1 MSNNNTTFCVLQ
13 PVVSTSTLPCD
24 THSFDFYKVT
34 LPILVAMAILSPVAV
49 VGNGLVLAA
58 IWRNPSLR
66 TPSYILLAGLAF
78 TDFCTGIIS
87 QPFLVANELADS
99 LTKLSERT
107 TRPSVHLTMR
117 IIGNGCFEY
126 FFNLALLIM
135 TFMSIERWLHMS
147 RRSLLT
153 VRRLHRIMAVL
164 LLIPI
169 AFVVYSFQDIT
180 RFAYLF
186 ACVAFVLLCLSVTS
200 VAYFKVFR
208 IIRLHQQQICP
219 NESSPSF
226 AQPAINFA
234 KYKKSVFSILYI
246 VVIFYTGYL
255 PMAITLG
262 FAMVYWK
269 NCNMMFLSFYVSIVL
284 VFLSSSLNPLL
295 YLWRMKDIRQEVRK
309 LVKRIFCKDNY
320 INKTWL
326 NK

>member
-1 MSNNNTTFCVLQ
+1 MSNNNTTILVLQ
-13 PVVSTSTLPCD
+13 PALNTSTLACE

-34 LPILVAMAILSPVAV
+34 LPMLVGMAILSPVAV

-78 TDFCTGIIS
+78 TDFCTSIIS
-87 QPFLVANELADS
+87 QPFLVANELVGS
-99 LTKLSERT
+99 LIKLSDRST
-107 TRPSVHLTMR
+107 GSSVYLTMR
-117 IIGNGCFEY
+117 IIGDSCFEY
-126 FFNLALLIM
+126 FFNLTLLIV

-147 RRSLLT
+147 RQLLLT

-164 LLIPI
+164 LFIPI
-169 AFVVYSFQDIT
+169 PFVVYRFQEIT

-186 ACVAFVLLCLSVTS
+186 ASVAFVLLCLSVTS

-208 IIRLHQQQICP
+208 IIRRHQQQICS

-226 AQPAINFA
+226 AQPAINFG

-262 FAMVYWK
+262 LVMVYRK
-269 NCNMMFLSFYVSIVL
+269 NCNVIFLFIYVSIVL
-284 VFLSSSLNPLL
+284 VFLSATLNPLL
-295 YLWRMKDIRQEVRK
+295 YLWRMKDIRKEVRK
-309 LVKRIFCKDNY
+309 MVKKIFCKDN
-320 INKTWL
+320 
-326 NK
+326 

>member
-1 MSNNNTTFCVLQ
+1 MSNNNTTVFVLQ
-13 PVVSTSTLPCD
+13 PALNTSTLACD

-34 LPILVAMAILSPVAV
+34 LPVLVAMAIFSPVAV

-58 IWRNPSLR
+58 IWRNGSLR

-87 QPFLVANELADS
+87 QPFLVANELVGS
-99 LTKLSERT
+99 LIDRT
-107 TRPSVHLTMR
+107 TSSSVHLTMR
-117 IIGNGCFEY
+117 IIGDSCFEY
-126 FFNLALLIM
+126 FFNLTLLVV

-164 LLIPI
+164 LFIPVP
-169 AFVVYSFQDIT
+169 FVVYRFQET
-180 RFAYLF
+180 TTFAYLF

-208 IIRLHQQQICP
+208 IIRRHQQQICS
-219 NESSPSF
+219 NESSPGFS
-226 AQPAINFA
+226 QPAINFA

-246 VVIFYTGYL
+246 VVVFYTGYF

-262 FAMVYWK
+262 LVKVYRK
-269 NCNMMFLSFYVSIVL
+269 NCNMIFLFFYVSIAL
-284 VFLSSSLNPLL
+284 VFLSSTLNPLL

-309 LVKRIFCKDNY
+309 LVKRIFCKDN
-320 INKTWL
+320 
-326 NK
+326 